1 MLKNIAVE
9 EWGSFKRLL
18 LSWSF
23 ALHGYAAAVPREAI
37 RHACS
42 CLLLVS
48 VDFRQFPYWILQVYF
63 LWYFCR
69 SKLNKIDSNH
79 EPSNIQYELAV
90 V

>member
-48 VDFRQFPYWILQVYF
+48 VDFRQFPY
-63 LWYFCR
+63 
-69 SKLNKIDSNH
+69 
-79 EPSNIQYELAV
+79 
-90 V
+90 